1 MAAGE
6 PAAPPQASGTLVERY
21 EELRRRVLGGQ
32 PDGFRLG
39 LAILQRQGMTAWL
52 RAWDDL
58 GAVVTPPK
66 SQLPDVPT
74 ASAVPESV
82 VAVLASMTLVCAG
95 VGGMP

>member
-6 PAAPPQASGTLVERY
+6 PAARLDGGGGGLMERY

-39 LAILQRQGMTAWL
+39 LAILQRQGMSAWM

-58 GAVVTPPK
+58 GQPVGGTPVFPPPPSPPAV
-66 SQLPDVPT
+66 SQ
-74 ASAVPESV
+74 SV
-82 VAVLASMTLVCAG
+82 VSVLASMTLACAAAGG
-95 VGGMP
+95 VP